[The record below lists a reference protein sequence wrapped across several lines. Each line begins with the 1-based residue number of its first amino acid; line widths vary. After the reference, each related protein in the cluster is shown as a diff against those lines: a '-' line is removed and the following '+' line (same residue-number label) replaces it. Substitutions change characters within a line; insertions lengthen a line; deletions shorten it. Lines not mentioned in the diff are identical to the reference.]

1 MGHFMRRLRSYFVA
15 GLVVV
20 TPLVITYLALTWL
33 FGLIDGIMRP
43 WVTLLLGWRWR
54 VSFPG
59 IGALV
64 GLLLVLLV
72 GALTTQFF
80 GRQLIRAAEAAV
92 LRLPVVKSIYG
103 TAKSITDALFGA
115 NQKAFRGVAVIEYP
129 RRGMYTVAF
138 VTARTGGLV
147 SLFIATTPNP
157 TSGWY
162 VMLPES
168 EVAMVDIPVEVAVR
182 LVVSGG
188 VIPLELEHAR
198 ALEEAVARLGRGTGG
213 AAGEEGGRPAALGGR
228 PA

>member
-1 MGHFMRRLRSYFVA
+1 MGHVRRLRSYFVA

-33 FGLIDGIMRP
+33 FGFIDGIMRP
-43 WVTLLLGWRWR
+43 WVSLLLGWRWH
-54 VSFPG
+54 VSYPG

-64 GLLLVLLV
+64 GLLLVLGV

-129 RRGMYTVAF
+129 RAGMYTVAF
-138 VTARTGGLV
+138 VTGRAGGLV
-147 SLFIATTPNP
+147 SLFVATTPNP

-168 EVAMVDIPVEVAVR
+168 EVAVADIPVEVAVR

-188 VIPLELEHAR
+188 VVPLEPAHER
-198 ALEEAVARLGRGTGG
+198 ALEAAVIRLRTRGV
-213 AAGEEGGRPAALGGR
+213 AGVREEGGQPAAAGGR
-228 PA
+228 PV

>member
-15 GLVVV
+15 GLMVV
-20 TPLVITYLALTWL
+20 TPLVITYLALSWL

-43 WVTLLLGWRWR
+43 WAVLLLGWRWH
-54 VSFPG
+54 VSYPG

-64 GLLLVLLV
+64 GILLVLLV

-129 RRGMYTVAF
+129 RVGMYTVAF
-138 VTARTGGLV
+138 VTGRVGSLV
-147 SLFIATTPNP
+147 SLFVATTPNP

-162 VMLPES
+162 EILPES
-168 EVAMVDIPVEVAVR
+168 EVAMADVPVEVAVR

-188 VIPLELEHAR
+188 VIPLEPAHER
-198 ALEEAVARLGRGTGG
+198 ALEEAVARLRSRRT
-213 AAGEEGGRPAALGGR
+213 AGVQEEEGPVPSGGRPL
-228 PA
+228 